1 MAPPDRGS
9 PERPRRIPRQETR
22 ARIVEAAAQVFARR
36 GYEAATLDE
45 VAAHAGYSK
54 GAVYSNFANKEEL
67 FLTLM
72 RERIQQRL
80 EAVGE
85 ATAQPGTLDEQTAR
99 AGAQLTELLE
109 QQPDWHRLF
118 IEFWGRAV
126 RDEALRLELVEQRRP
141 MRATIAAFLED
152 LSTRYG
158 VALPAA
164 ADDLAVI
171 ILALSNGIAIEHLA
185 DPETVDPKLYATA
198 LNLLLGAVASG
209 EPPHAS

>member
-1 MAPPDRGS
+1 MSATDPRP
-9 PERPRRIPRQETR
+9 PERRRRIPREETR
-22 ARIVEAAAQVFARR
+22 TRIVEAAARVFAQR

-45 VAAHAGYSK
+45 VAAQAGFSK

-72 RERIQQRL
+72 RERIHQRID
-80 EAVGE
+80 AVGA
-85 ATAQPGTLDEQTAR
+85 ATAQPGSIEEQTAR
-99 AGAQLTELLE
+99 AGAELTGLLA

-126 RDEALRLELVEQRRP
+126 RDETLRLELVEQRRP

-158 VALPAA
+158 AKLPAA

-171 ILALSNGIAIEHLA
+171 ILALSNGIAIEQLA
-185 DPETVDPKLYATA
+185 DPETVDTKLYATA

>member
-1 MAPPDRGS
+1 MAPPDPGS
-9 PERPRRIPRQETR
+9 PERPRRIPREETR

-85 ATAQPGTLDEQTAR
+85 ATAQPGTIDEQTAR
-99 AGAQLTELLE
+99 AGAQLTGLLE
-109 QQPDWHRLF
+109 QQPDWHRLY

-126 RDEALRLELVEQRRP
+126 RDETLRAELVEQRRP
-141 MRATIAAFLED
+141 MRAMIASFLEG
-152 LSTRYG
+152 LSARYG

-209 EPPHAS
+209 EPPHPS